1 MARSVRKFKE
11 TVEFR
16 AHPLQRLKSN
26 RYFPFAVM
34 AVILMTAAFVHVW
47 QRVVVISLVQQVSA
61 LERENQ
67 DLVDDT
73 HKVKTEIT
81 ALSMAKRVERYA
93 VDSLG
98 LQRVRP
104 DHLFAVTEDEHQEKP
119 SSDEF
124 AAMMSSIKRVAQF
137 LPEVSEARA
146 EAQELEPIRFDT
158 TGNEDT
164 RP

>member
-1 MARSVRKFKE
+1 MAWSVRKFKE

-34 AVILMTAAFVHVW
+34 AVMLMATACVHVW
-47 QRVVVISLVQQVSA
+47 QRVVVTSLVQEVSA

-67 DLVDDT
+67 GLVDDA
-73 HKVKTEIT
+73 HKVQTEIT
-81 ALSMAKRVERYA
+81 TLSMAGRIGRYA

-98 LQRVRP
+98 LQRVQL
-104 DHLFAVTEDEHQEKP
+104 DHLFAMTEDEKEEEQ

-124 AAMMSSIKRVAQF
+124 ATMMSSIKRMVEYF
-137 LPEVSEARA
+137 PEVSEVRA
-146 EAQELEPIRFDT
+146 ESQELEPIRFDT
-158 TGNEDT
+158 AGSEDT
-164 RP
+164 LQ

>member
-11 TVEFR
+11 TVELR
-16 AHPLQRLKSN
+16 AHPLQRLKSS

-34 AVILMTAAFVHVW
+34 AVMLMIAACVHVW
-47 QRVVVISLVQQVSA
+47 QRVVVISLVQEVSA

-67 DLVDDT
+67 GLVDDA
-73 HKVKTEIT
+73 HKVQTEIT
-81 ALSMAKRVERYA
+81 ALSMAGRIERYA

-98 LQRVRP
+98 LQRVQP
-104 DHLFAVTEDEHQEKP
+104 DHLFAVMEDEHQEKP

-124 AAMMSSIKRVAQF
+124 AAMMSSIKRVVDYF
-137 LPEVSEARA
+137 PEVSDARA

-158 TGNEDT
+158 AGSEDT
-164 RP
+164 LP